1 MQPKYSKYRS
11 EYCGGILTG
20 IIMGFVIFRIMG
32 FVIPVVFYE
41 ITNVECVYWCNTTVF
56 IGRI

>member
-1 MQPKYSKYRS
+1 MR
-11 EYCGGILTG
+11 
-20 IIMGFVIFRIMG
+20 

-41 ITNVECVYWCNTTVF
+41 ITNVECVYWSNTTVF